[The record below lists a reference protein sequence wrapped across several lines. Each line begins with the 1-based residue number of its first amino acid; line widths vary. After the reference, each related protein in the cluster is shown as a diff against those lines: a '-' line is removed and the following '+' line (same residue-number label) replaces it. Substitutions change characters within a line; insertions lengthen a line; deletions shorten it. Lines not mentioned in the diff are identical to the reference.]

1 MPIELLPIAG
11 ALVGFIV
18 GLTGVGGGALMAP
31 ILLFGFGYSLPVVIA
46 TDLLFAAITKL
57 TVTRTHQKN
66 AFIDWQVLR
75 RLWAGSIPATLVV
88 VGCVQLGWVF
98 ESTDW
103 LVVMLGVLI
112 FISGLSLLLGQRIQ
126 TLQVSR
132 RIDAPER
139 FKRFQSPLTTL
150 SGGILG
156 TLVTLTSVGAG
167 ALGAVFLRSLY
178 PLRMTPQKLVAT
190 DTLHAIPVSLLGGL
204 SYLALGL
211 TDLTL
216 LFLLLLGSIPA
227 AILGS
232 RLLAIL
238 SPTLVRTFVAIALI
252 VASIKL
258 LVG

>member
-1 MPIELLPIAG
+1 
-11 ALVGFIV
+11 
-18 GLTGVGGGALMAP
+18 
-31 ILLFGFGYSLPVVIA
+31 
-46 TDLLFAAITKL
+46 
-57 TVTRTHQKN
+57 
-66 AFIDWQVLR
+66 
-75 RLWAGSIPATLVV
+75 
-88 VGCVQLGWVF
+88 
-98 ESTDW
+98 
-103 LVVMLGVLI
+103 
-112 FISGLSLLLGQRIQ
+112 
-126 TLQVSR
+126 
-132 RIDAPER
+132 
-139 FKRFQSPLTTL
+139 
-150 SGGILG
+150 
-156 TLVTLTSVGAG
+156 
-167 ALGAVFLRSLY
+167 
-178 PLRMTPQKLVAT
+178 MTPQKLVAT